1 MAPSRKKLSHID
13 DKGKARMVD
22 VSPKGP
28 TKREATASCSVKMKK
43 KTLDLVLSGDIPKGD
58 VMAVSRVA
66 GIMAAKKT
74 PELIPLCHP
83 INITSVTVD
92 LKPDRKKNSLDIRAT
107 VGSVGQTG
115 VEMEALTAVSA
126 AALSVYDMCKAVDKE
141 MRITDVVLEEK
152 KGGRSGHYKRK
163 KK

>member
-22 VSPKGP
+22 VSPKGS
-28 TKREATASCSVKMKK
+28 TRREATASCSVRMKK
-43 KTLDLVLSGDIPKGD
+43 KTLDLILSGEVPKGD
-58 VMAVSRVA
+58 VLAVSRVA
-66 GIMAAKKT
+66 GIIAAKKT

-83 INITSVTVD
+83 ISITSVTVD
-92 LKPDRKKNSLDIRAT
+92 LKPDRKNNSLNIQAA

-126 AALSVYDMCKAVDKE
+126 AALTVYDMCKAMDKE
-141 MRITDVVLEEK
+141 MRITDIVLEEK
-152 KGGRSGHYKRK
+152 KGGRSGHYMRK